1 MPNALQVEQ
10 VVHLNS
16 ELDRNLTERIF
27 AQIMVVSIM
36 AENENAVAQN
46 IKPTKVRW
54 MMVIF
59 LFVVTAINYGDRST
73 IGIAGKSMSGELGF
87 DAAAMGWVIA
97 SFSIAYVIGQLPGG
111 WLLDRFGSKRVY
123 FCSIFF
129 WSIFT
134 LLQGTVHFFIGAWAL
149 IMLFTFRFLMGLA
162 EAPSFPGNSRITAA
176 WFPAKERA
184 TAVAIFNSAQY
195 FATVIFAPIMGW
207 LTHEYG
213 WQSVFFFMGGIGIFV
228 SFVTIIL
235 VHNPKDHPWA
245 NKKEVEYIAEG
256 GGLVDMDQKKEE
268 KQQGPKLGYIK
279 QLITNRMMLGVY
291 LGQYCINV
299 LTYFF
304 ITWFPIYLATER
316 NLDIKSV
323 GFLAAVP
330 AICGFGGG
338 LLGGVFSDFLMRKT
352 NSLSIARKTPIVF
365 GMLFSMTMIFCNY
378 VDSIP
383 MVILFMS
390 LAFFGKGVGALG
402 WAVMADTAPKEIS
415 GLAGGLF
422 NMFGNASSVISP
434 IIIGYIVYATG
445 RFEWALVF
453 VAAHGFL
460 AAFSFLFIVG
470 PIKRMELKKDD
481 EAVAE

>member
-1 MPNALQVEQ
+1 M
-10 VVHLNS
+10 
-16 ELDRNLTERIF
+16 ERIS

-36 AENENAVAQN
+36 AENANVVTRSAKRTN
-46 IKPTKVRW
+46 VRW

-59 LFVVTAINYGDRST
+59 LFIVTAINYGDRST
-73 IGIAGKSMSGELGF
+73 IGIAGKSLSGELGF

-123 FCSIFF
+123 FCSILF

-245 NKKEVEYIAEG
+245 NKAEVDYIAEG

-268 KQQGPKLGYIK
+268 KNKGPNLGYIK

-338 LLGGVFSDFLMRKT
+338 ILGGIFSDFLMRKT
-352 NSLSIARKTPIVF
+352 NSLAIARKTPIVF

-422 NMFGNASSVISP
+422 NMFGNASSIISP
-434 IIIGYIVYATG
+434 IIIGYIVHVTG

-453 VAAHGFL
+453 VAAHAFV

-470 PIKRMELKKDD
+470 PIKRMELKKD
-481 EAVAE
+481 